1 MEVRAGSGGIG
12 PGARLTSC
20 PGTPRGHGGPFLEH
34 PYTIP
39 LLTIRNVN
47 VNSIKGRGGALI
59 RTPIYYLLEPTL
71 TYQSQKHYVI
81 SPSQKGCF
89 IRKVAFISTPF
100 LGRQSYLSGDKLIPT
115 ILSMLLRSLPP
126 FRIKHNMSQYSN
138 LKRVNT
144 HLPSSDPGKTLP
156 ISSDPLCHASS
167 TSSSFT

>member
-12 PGARLTSC
+12 PGARPTSC
-20 PGTPRGHGGPFLEH
+20 PGTPRGHGGPYLEH

-47 VNSIKGRGGALI
+47 VNSIKGRGGG
-59 RTPIYYLLEPTL
+59 PLLEHPYTI
-71 TYQSQKHYVI
+71 YSNQHKHINHRNIMFVI

-89 IRKVAFISTPF
+89 IRQFAFISTPF

-126 FRIKHNMSQYSN
+126 FRIKHESIQ
-138 LKRVNT
+138 
-144 HLPSSDPGKTLP
+144 
-156 ISSDPLCHASS
+156 
-167 TSSSFT
+167 

>member
-1 MEVRAGSGGIG
+1 MCQRKKNPLVNHQKCEYKFDNVPTQKSPG
-12 PGARLTSC
+12 P
-20 PGTPRGHGGPFLEH
+20 PRGHGGPFSEH

-71 TYQSQKHYVI
+71 THQSQKHYVI

-89 IRKVAFISTPF
+89 IRQFAFISTPF

-115 ILSMLLRSLPP
+115 ILSMLLRSLLP
-126 FRIKHNMSQYSN
+126 FRT
-138 LKRVNT
+138 R
-144 HLPSSDPGKTLP
+144 SSKMNVAPWLR
-156 ISSDPLCHASS
+156 
-167 TSSSFT
+167 